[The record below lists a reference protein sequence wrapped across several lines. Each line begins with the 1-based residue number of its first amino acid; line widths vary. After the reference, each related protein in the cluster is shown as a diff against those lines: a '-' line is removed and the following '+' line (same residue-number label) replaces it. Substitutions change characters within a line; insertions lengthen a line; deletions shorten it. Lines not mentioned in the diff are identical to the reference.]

1 MEAKK
6 LGKKTLLAYGVGG
19 LGEGIGYNFFYA
31 FFLFFLTTVAGVS
44 PMMAGTIALVAV
56 LWDGVSDPLIGY
68 LSDNSKNPAGRRRPF
83 ILVGAVLFG
92 VSIAL
97 LATDV
102 PLSTGIKPIYFIVI
116 NMVYWTGL
124 TSTVIPHTSLGAE
137 LTSDYDE
144 RTKLRSY
151 QTFFMNG
158 GAALALS
165 LTLVLVTGLT
175 SLSGSE
181 TAGWSMTGIVFG
193 VLVFLAYFAS
203 YFYTKGKEP
212 KNKNLSKNASGE
224 KKQNI
229 FKAYRQTFS
238 NKPLRYILSLNV
250 LVNFMLGLAVSVRVF
265 LYTYTF
271 GFSQVKTSTMLLVFT
286 IGIVAF
292 VPVVNYVSAKI
303 GKKKA
308 TVLGT
313 ALYALGFLV
322 IYVLPATEVVIGAGL
337 LLEAYGNAT
346 FWTMLY
352 ALAYDTAVVEE
363 FRSGSGNEG
372 IIVATIGFTM
382 KAGNALGMWASGMGL
397 SMIGFDGEL
406 MTQSVQATSGL
417 RMLYSIIPFILL
429 ALGAIIFTKYPLT
442 KARYDDMRAIVDKK
456 KQGNQYDL
464 DGMERLVDVG

>member
-1 MEAKK
+1 MEEKK
-6 LGKKTLLAYGVGG
+6 LDKKTLLAYGVGG

-31 FFLFFLTTVAGVS
+31 FFLFFLTTVAGLS

-68 LSDNSKNPAGRRRPF
+68 LSDNSKNPNGRRRPF
-83 ILVGAVLFG
+83 ILIGAVLFG

-102 PLSTGIKPIYFIVI
+102 PLSAGIKPVYFIVI
-116 NMVYWTGL
+116 NMIYWTGL
-124 TSTVIPHTSLGAE
+124 TSTVIPHTSLGSE
-137 LTSDYDE
+137 LTGDYDE

-151 QTFFMNG
+151 QTIFMNG

-175 SLSGSE
+175 KLTGSE
-181 TAGWSMTGIVFG
+181 TTGWSMTGIVFG

-203 YFYTKGKEP
+203 YFFTKGKEP
-212 KNKNLSKNASGE
+212 KNINLSKKSSE
-224 KKQNI
+224 VKKQNI
-229 FKAYRQTFS
+229 FKAYKQTFS

-265 LYTYTF
+265 LYTYAF
-271 GFSQVKTSTMLLVFT
+271 GFSEVKTSSMLLVFT
-286 IGIVAF
+286 IGIVVF
-292 VPVVNYVSAKI
+292 VPVVNFVSAKI

-322 IYVLPATEVVIGAGL
+322 IYLLPVTEVVIGVGL

-352 ALAYDTAVVEE
+352 ALAYDTAIIEE

-382 KAGNALGMWASGMGL
+382 KAGNALGMGAAGL
-397 SMIGFDGEL
+397 GLTMIGFKAEL
-406 MTQSVQATSGL
+406 LTQSVQATSGL
-417 RMLYSIIPFILL
+417 KLLYSVVPFILL
-429 ALGAIIFTKYPLT
+429 AVGAIIFTKYPLT
-442 KARYDDMRAIVDKK
+442 KARYDEMREIVWKK
-456 KQGNQYDL
+456 KQGEQYEL
-464 DGMERLVDVG
+464 EGMEKMVDVG